1 VLRLIVVSTIL
12 GFTLNGQAAKDQQA
26 LGLALSANGS
36 LLYRAGVELPLL
48 LKAGDVLFEGDRL
61 VASGDQPRLLFCPA
75 RQDVALTSD
84 AQLTVE
90 ASQLRF
96 TAGRAVST
104 TAAAICT
111 LPSIARGSNAFR
123 YGAALTRS
131 IATGE
136 FEAPPFASGI
146 PNLPPDRRA
155 ALNSQLTPIEAALAK
170 NPNDLAARIAKA
182 ETLASF
188 DLSADAAEEY
198 RKLKRE
204 VPSTS
209 EVAGTRLFLLE
220 DKAALQSAP
229 APKPDPT
236 IGGKTYALLVGI
248 SKYQSSDIRA
258 LQFADQDA
266 ILFRDYLMSPR
277 GGALPAADIITLLNE
292 EATTA
297 AIKLA
302 FETILKKTTEKDTVI
317 LLIASHGT
325 VDDRPESRSKG
336 AYIVSYDADP
346 QDLRDTALP
355 MILVQNLIREDLK
368 KAARVLAFIDAC
380 RSGTIGTIP
389 EKSQRRITG
398 QFDSLT
404 QTELQLFLFTASKPG
419 EVSFEGRQYGGGHG
433 AFSFFLIRALNGDAD
448 IDSDGSVTINE
459 MSDYTARR
467 VAEATNDKQH
477 PRESGTLDTT
487 IKIADLKREGLKI
500 GEYDKSAGPG
510 EAGARGIT
518 MQSYNSAVRT
528 LNIKATVDF
537 DEALSQGRVL
547 PDQPENA
554 FTAFRQLKIGRQL
567 TRDQVLNQENRL
579 RAAIEQQGQQFLLQY
594 LKGEQTPQTREQ
606 MISAA
611 RYYSAATQMSGDTP
625 NLASRQTFWEGR
637 LALAEKD
644 YDKARELL
652 ERSVRQD
659 PDGAYAY
666 NALGIAYLEKASYA
680 NAKLAFG
687 EASKRAPYWAY
698 PLHNLA
704 LAQMQTGDYTAA
716 IQTYDEAIKLAPAY
730 AYLPYNQGLIYQRIN
745 RRAEA
750 EAKFA
755 KAIELSPELAEAYNA
770 LGTLKAESRKFD
782 EADKLYAQALA
793 KKPTLLEA
801 RHNQALLYST
811 RKERVADGIK
821 LLQANLAASAA
832 YLPSRISLARILQEN
847 NRPGEAKDEYRTI
860 VASKPDFLAAR
871 LALADLESKANNLT
885 AALTELREVDKL
897 QPGNAEVLERIGD
910 LELQNGS
917 GPRAIAAY
925 EAAEKASSL
934 TPQKKRLRNKISKAK
949 TT

>member
-1 VLRLIVVSTIL
+1 
-12 GFTLNGQAAKDQQA
+12 
-26 LGLALSANGS
+26 LALAASGS
-36 LLYRAGVELPLL
+36 LLYRSGVELPLL
-48 LKAGDVLFEGDRL
+48 LKPGDVLFEGDR
-61 VASGDQPRLLFCPA
+61 VQAKQDQPRILFCPA
-75 RQDVALTSD
+75 RQDVVLGIDTSVVIE
-84 AQLTVE
+84 AAKLRIELGKLQSTSTANICQLPT
-90 ASQLRF
+90 
-96 TAGRAVST
+96 
-104 TAAAICT
+104 
-111 LPSIARGSNAFR
+111 IARGTNAFR
-123 YGAALTRS
+123 AGAALTRS

-136 FEAPPFASGI
+136 YEAPPFVSGI
-146 PNLPPDRRA
+146 SKLSADRRT
-155 ALNSQLTPIEAALAK
+155 ALDAQLAPIQAALAK
-170 NPNDLAARIAKA
+170 DPNDLAARIAKA
-182 ETLASF
+182 ETYAAFELT
-188 DLSADAAEEY
+188 ADAAEEY
-198 RKLKRE
+198 RKLKRA

-220 DKAALQSAP
+220 EKAAQSAP

-248 SKYQSSDIRA
+248 SKYENADIRP

-277 GGALPAADIITLLNE
+277 GGALPASDIITLLNE

-355 MILVQNLIREDLK
+355 MFLVQNLIREDLK

-398 QFDSLT
+398 QFDALT

-448 IDSDGSVTINE
+448 IDSDGAVTINE
-459 MSDYTARR
+459 MTEYTMRR

-487 IKIADLKREGLKI
+487 IKVADLKKDGLKI

-510 EAGARGIT
+510 DAGARGIQV
-518 MQSYNSAVRT
+518 QSFNSAVRT
-528 LNIKATVDF
+528 LNVKATVDF

-547 PDQPENA
+547 PDQPDNA

-567 TRDQVLNQENRL
+567 NREQVLNQENRL
-579 RAAIEQQGQQFLLQY
+579 RAAIEQRGQQFLLQY
-594 LKGEQTPQTREQ
+594 LKGEQTPQTPEQ
-606 MISAA
+606 MIDAA
-611 RYYSAATQMSGDTP
+611 RYYSAASQMTGDTP
-625 NLASRQTFWEGR
+625 NLASKQTFWEGR
-637 LALAEKD
+637 LALAEKN

-666 NALGIAYLEKASYA
+666 NALGIAYLEKADYS
-680 NAKLAFG
+680 NAKLAFR
-687 EASKRAPYWAY
+687 EAAKRAPYWAY

-704 LAQMQTGDYTAA
+704 LAQVQTGDYTVA
-716 IQTYDEAIKLAPAY
+716 IATYDEAITLAPLF

-750 EAKFA
+750 EAKFR
-755 KAIELSPELAEAYNA
+755 KALELSPDLAEAYNA
-770 LGTLKAESRKFD
+770 LGTLKAESRRFE
-782 EADKLYAQALA
+782 EADQLYTQALA

-801 RHNQALLYST
+801 RHNHALLLAT
-811 RKERVADGIK
+811 RKDRVNDAIRM
-821 LLQANLAASAA
+821 LRENLTANPN
-832 YLPSRISLARILQEN
+832 YIPSRISLARILDEN
-847 NRPGEAKDEYRTI
+847 AKPEDALAEYRAL
-860 VASKPDFLAAR
+860 VQAKPDYLAAH
-871 LALADLESKANNLT
+871 LAIVDLEVKLKRLP
-885 AALTELREVDKL
+885 AALTQLREADKL
-897 QPGNAEVLERIGD
+897 QPNNADILERIGD
-910 LELQNGS
+910 LELQLGQGS
-917 GPRAIAAY
+917 LALAAY
-925 EAAEKASSL
+925 ESAEKSTFLS
-934 TPQKKRLRNKISKAK
+934 PQRKRLRTKIAKAK